1 MLIQIHDSWPQSG
14 RGSRVR
20 HECESCCALK
30 KVWSWSL
37 DAGCKIRKESVRG
50 LVRYGVELE
59 DSKTIPGS
67 KSALRPRAVCGGC
80 WKKALKEGAEH
91 LYTNLV

>member
-1 MLIQIHDSWPQSG
+1 MLIQIHDSWLRSG

-20 HECESCCALK
+20 HGCESCCELK

-37 DAGCKIRKESVRG
+37 DAGCKIRKDSVRG

-59 DSKTIPGS
+59 DSKTTPGS
-67 KSALRPRAVCGGC
+67 KSALRPRDVCGGC
-80 WKKALKEGAEH
+80 GKMALKDGAEH
-91 LYTNLV
+91 LYRNIV